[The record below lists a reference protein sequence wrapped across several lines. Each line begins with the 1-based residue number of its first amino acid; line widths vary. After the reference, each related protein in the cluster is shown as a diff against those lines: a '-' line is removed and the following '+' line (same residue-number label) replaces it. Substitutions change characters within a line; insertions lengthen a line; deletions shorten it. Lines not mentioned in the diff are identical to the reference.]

1 MQKSTLLALPLF
13 LCLFLRGFSQSD
25 TLTVV
30 SWNVFLRP
38 GILKDGQMQRVDHI
52 ANYLISTEADVLVLQ
67 EVFHRKASKR
77 LCTMLSGYYPFVTS
91 RGKTSFFGVSSGVVI
106 YSKDSLLSEKQ
117 TYFSQHIGSDR
128 LAKKGAVRAEIE
140 RSGRRIHI
148 IGTHLQAGGGE
159 KRAEIRRKQL
169 KRIAEKLVDSPS
181 ESVIFAGDFNI
192 LQQSTAYNEILEIL
206 LTDNAEPA
214 GDMYTANLPDQNL
227 YPASGDPIWI
237 DFIMLHR
244 NTSADIVHYFSEN
257 PRMSNQFL
265 SDHNP
270 VYAVIVWR

>member
-1 MQKSTLLALPLF
+1 MQKSTLLVLPLF
-13 LCLFLRGFSQSD
+13 LCIFLRSFSQAD

-52 ANYLISTEADVLVLQ
+52 ANYLISTQADVLVLQ
-67 EVFHRKASKR
+67 EVFHRNASKR
-77 LCTMLSGYYPFVTS
+77 LYTILSEHYPFVTS
-91 RGKTSFFGVSSGVVI
+91 RGKTSLFGVSSGVVI
-106 YSKDSLLSEKQ
+106 YSKDSLLTEKQ

-169 KRIAEKLVDSPS
+169 NRIAKKLIDSPA
-181 ESVIFAGDFNI
+181 EAVIFAGDFNI
-192 LQQSTAYNEILEIL
+192 ERQSSDFEDMLDILIS
-206 LTDNAEPA
+206 NSAEPA
-214 GDMYTANLPDQNL
+214 GDMHTANLPEQNL
-227 YPASGDPIWI
+227 YPANGDPMWI
-237 DFIMLHR
+237 DFIMLHQQT
-244 NTSADIVHYFSEN
+244 NAEIIQYFTTN
-257 PRMSNQFL
+257 PRYNHLFL

-270 VYAVIVWR
+270 VYAVIVWE